1 MSDSNDVQHV
11 GCKQPEAGEKRPRL
25 PGKRKATSKLQEL
38 RQRVCDDA
46 CMGCL
51 HKGRAFK
58 HTCQTKRRDTVED
71 KELLQQMTTEELLQQ
86 AASEGIALISRR
98 TRESERDS
106 NVEAARTDKQSIA
119 KYVGVRCASGGFQAY
134 CPCMENV
141 TGTNYLSHWTTPEL
155 AALAYGRHTKTAQHQ
170 EYEREILGCR
180 KEREEAKAAKA
191 EKEAAQRAVREAA
204 KAERERERQQEAA
217 AKAAKPAKLTPEE
230 KAAARAAAKAQREA
244 MLAALQA
251 QREAR
256 EKEAAAHQQR
266 LFREARERAEQ
277 RAHAAPQD
285 HPLQPAPPPPEPAS
299 GSWDDGSLSVDG
311 AGASEHDRRE
321 QGRRADASEHDALL
335 SQVLVHEDER
345 WRCLGLRPGAPV
357 DIVRKRFL
365 LLAKRLH
372 PDKKDVCDQD
382 RAHRAFK
389 AVERAYQA
397 CMRQEG
403 VG

>member
-1 MSDSNDVQHV
+1 M
-11 GCKQPEAGEKRPRL
+11 
-25 PGKRKATSKLQEL
+25 

-98 TRESERDS
+98 TRESKRDS

-180 KEREEAKAAKA
+180 KEREEAKAAKAEKEAAQRAVREAAKAERERERQQEAAAKAAKA

-299 GSWDDGSLSVDG
+299 GSWDDGSLPVDG